1 MQTVLLYLTLL
12 FSTSTLHPQIKTE
25 APLVKMNYE
34 ETCDRV
40 IIDQR
45 MSSLPKAIDTSNNV
59 ITFNSRSFY
68 SID

>member
-12 FSTSTLHPQIKTE
+12 FSTSTLHSQINTE
-25 APLVKMNYE
+25 APLVKMNFKK
-34 ETCDRV
+34 TCDKV

-45 MSSLPKAIDTSNNV
+45 MSTLPKATDTSNNV